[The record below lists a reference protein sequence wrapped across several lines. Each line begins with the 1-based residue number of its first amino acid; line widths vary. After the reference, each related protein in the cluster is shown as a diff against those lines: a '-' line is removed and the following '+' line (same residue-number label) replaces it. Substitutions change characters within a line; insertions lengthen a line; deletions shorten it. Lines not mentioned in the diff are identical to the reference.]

1 MKKIFIILF
10 ILLLSIPSYSGNWHK
25 SSNRQH
31 KKEQR
36 HNYNPKKRH
45 KNYGKFK
52 RVIKLNWRDKYY
64 KGYCPNKKKK

>member
-10 ILLLSIPSYSGNWHK
+10 ILLLSIPSYSGNWYK
-25 SSNRQH
+25 YSKRQH

-36 HNYNPKKRH
+36 HNYKPKKHH

-64 KGYCPNKKKK
+64 KGYCTYKKK